1 MSLFAYST
9 YTTNKLSPVSIMH
22 NQTNGN
28 GIALRHAES
37 EPEILACYPVMRE
50 LRPHLATPEEF
61 LERVN
66 RQAAQG
72 YRLLAAWRG
81 EEALALAGYRS
92 MEMLIHGQFI
102 YVDDLVTREDARR
115 NRLGEHLLALLYGMA
130 WEQGCSRV
138 VLDTGIG
145 NALAQRFYFRM
156 GMLPTGLH
164 FGYQV

>member
-1 MSLFAYST
+1 
-9 YTTNKLSPVSIMH
+9 MH
-22 NQTNGN
+22 NPVNCNDITV
-28 GIALRHAES
+28 RHAES
-37 EPEILACYPVMRE
+37 EAEILACHPVMRE
-50 LRPHLATPEEF
+50 LRPHLVTSEEF
-61 LERVN
+61 LERVR
-66 RQAAQG
+66 RQAGQG

-81 EEALALAGYRS
+81 DEVLALAGYRR
-92 MEMLIHGQFI
+92 MEMLIHGEFI

-115 NRLGEHLLALLYGMA
+115 NRLGEQLLGWLYGMA

-138 VLDTGIG
+138 TLDTGIA